1 MSLPFQDYPMFRST
15 RSFMRL
21 TLIASVAL
29 LAACSAADQAVAPTV
44 KHTVMPAGAPSLD
57 VITNS
62 VAADSMSADVTVT
75 PSGGMFVLG
84 KNAVYFPANSICD
97 PATSTYG
104 PGHWDD
110 PCSPLTQPIAFHAD
124 VRLNA
129 AGQSWVD
136 FTPAVRFVP
145 TTNPSQVVWMMMKI
159 PATVS
164 GSNYS
169 SFGIQWMPNGTPD
182 VLVNEALTD
191 SSLKTYVDVTRG
203 ISFRRVKHFSG
214 YIVFTDVSTSGTLD
228 LTIPLF

>member
-1 MSLPFQDYPMFRST
+1 MFRSN

-21 TLIASVAL
+21 TLISSVAL

-44 KHTVMPAGAPSLD
+44 KHTVLPAGAPSLD

-84 KNAVYFPANSICD
+84 NNAVYFPANSICD

-110 PCSPLTQPIAFHAD
+110 ACDPLTQPIGFHAE
-124 VRLNA
+124 VRRNA
-129 AGQSWVD
+129 AGQSYVD
-136 FTPAVRFVP
+136 FMPAVRFVP
-145 TTNPSQVVWMMMKI
+145 TTNSSQIVWMMMKI
-159 PATVS
+159 GTDVTAA
-164 GSNYS
+164 NYA

-182 VLVNEALTD
+182 VTVNEGASD
-191 SSLKTYVDVTRG
+191 ASLKTYVDVTRG
-203 ISFRRVKHFSG
+203 IAFRRVKHFSG
-214 YIVFTDVSTSGTLD
+214 YIVFTDVSTSAPLD
-228 LTIPLF
+228 NIIPIW